1 MSELYDFVERTP
13 GIRVRPEGEGTFLLY
28 HPGTDELH
36 LVDGRSKTIFELC
49 DGRTID
55 DVVDEGAALICTAD
69 GSDEKQAA
77 AEVLTFLCSLQQRS
91 LVRFF

>member
-1 MSELYDFVERTP
+1 MNDLYDFVEREP
-13 GIRVRPEGEGTFLLY
+13 GIRIRPEGEGAFLLY

-36 LVDGRSKTIFELC
+36 LVDDRSKAIFELC

-55 DVVDEGAALICTAD
+55 DVVEEGSALICGGD
-69 GSDEKQAA
+69 GGDGKQAA
-77 AEVLTFLCSLQQRS
+77 AEVLAFLCSLQKRS